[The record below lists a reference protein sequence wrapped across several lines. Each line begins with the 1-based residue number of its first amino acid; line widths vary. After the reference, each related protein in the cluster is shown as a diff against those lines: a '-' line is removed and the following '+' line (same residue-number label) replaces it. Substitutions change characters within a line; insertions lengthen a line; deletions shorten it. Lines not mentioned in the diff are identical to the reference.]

1 MAADPLLKA
10 VAAGDVARLRQL
22 VANGANLNACDP
34 PLVELAIQR
43 GKPEVIKCL
52 SELNAPMR
60 PCGVPLAMIALVART
75 EEAGVAD
82 PGVVISVLAAL
93 RDAGVDLA

>member
-34 PLVELAIQR
+34 PLVNLAIQK

-60 PCGVPLAMIALVART
+60 SFGGVPLAIRAICARW
-75 EEAGVAD
+75 AV
-82 PGVVISVLAAL
+82 SV
-93 RDAGVDLA
+93 RG